1 MKTFETLEKKI
12 PDKAEKALL
21 SGKSEDF
28 DVYQKI
34 FEVLKKVK
42 AQVTQHEN
50 YIESKIFRET
60 KELRGQQKELENR
73 LQKLEEEEK
82 RIQNELDNKLYTLS
96 HSKRKLPL

>member
-82 RIQNELDNKLYTLS
+82 EE
-96 HSKRKLPL
+96 

>member
-60 KELRGQQKELENR
+60 KRIERAA
-73 LQKLEEEEK
+73 K
-82 RIQNELDNKLYTLS
+82 RIGK
-96 HSKRKLPL
+96 

>member
-50 YIESKIFRET
+50 YIESNF
-60 KELRGQQKELENR
+60 
-73 LQKLEEEEK
+73 
-82 RIQNELDNKLYTLS
+82 
-96 HSKRKLPL
+96 P